1 MRQRYDRRHITDYR
15 TLSGVHMPT
24 FTTIMPVLRAGSL
37 HRIGDEVEIVWPLE
51 TMDCGVAWPCGPPM
65 WMKNFNP

>member
-1 MRQRYDRRHITDYR
+1 
-15 TLSGVHMPT
+15 MPT